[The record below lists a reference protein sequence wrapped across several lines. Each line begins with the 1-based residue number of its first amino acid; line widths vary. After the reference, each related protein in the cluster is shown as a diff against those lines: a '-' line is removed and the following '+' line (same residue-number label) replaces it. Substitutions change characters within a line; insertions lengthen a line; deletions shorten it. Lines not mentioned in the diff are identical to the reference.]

1 MMGDNP
7 YKQLHEL
14 LAAKPVPKV
23 DVKQKVMAAIAAKK
37 IEEDKKVKK
46 KIGVLL
52 TIGLLAGASSVWA
65 GMEVIQLKNEK
76 GEVVM
81 EMDTGKGTEITSK
94 TEGLPVEMQNEL
106 AQAEAD
112 AERRSNIIN
121 EILDQLKPGTSA
133 AIYWLPKNEKKD
145 ENAEVISLRDPNVD
159 VFYKAITYTSLA
171 ELEQKLAD
179 KRFALPTELN
189 GAFRFESGEIEY
201 KPSDKYDVAVMK
213 AEAIKNKKEYVVKE
227 IPTSDKFDYVHVAY
241 RGAKG
246 GITVEVRQAEL
257 GAKTGS
263 NATGVEKVMLGKNE
277 AALMTYKEDNQPDF
291 HWIVWIKN
299 GSDLEYSVRAKAT
312 TVSKEE
318 LIKLA
323 KQLNEHK

>member
-1 MMGDNP
+1 MP
-7 YKQLHEL
+7 
-14 LAAKPVPKV
+14 
-23 DVKQKVMAAIAAKK
+23 
-37 IEEDKKVKK
+37 
-46 KIGVLL
+46 
-52 TIGLLAGASSVWA
+52 
-65 GMEVIQLKNEK
+65 
-76 GEVVM
+76 
-81 EMDTGKGTEITSK
+81 
-94 TEGLPVEMQNEL
+94 
-106 AQAEAD
+106 AEAD

-145 ENAEVISLRDPNVD
+145 ENAE
-159 VFYKAITYTSLA
+159 
-171 ELEQKLAD
+171 
-179 KRFALPTELN
+179 
-189 GAFRFESGEIEY
+189 
-201 KPSDKYDVAVMK
+201 
-213 AEAIKNKKEYVVKE
+213 AIKNKKEYVVKE
-227 IPTSDKFDYVHVAY
+227 IPTSDKFDYVHVVY

-277 AALMTYKEDNQPDF
+277 AVLMTYKEDNQPDF

-299 GSDLEYSVRAKAT
+299 GSDLEYSVRAKDTA
-312 TVSKEE
+312 VSKEE